1 MHLDQFRPP
10 APILIGHHQ
19 GLAIY
24 AEGQG
29 FALPRVRTMLEE
41 DLERYSDLCG
51 STVGQIIPLLDWRGR
66 DIPFCVTACCN
77 SRVVAAAW
85 AGTIT
90 SRETGTE
97 GCNISFG
104 VKPAFGGMGLAT
116 LLSAIAYQQCLAHAP
131 TLELVNVQT
140 EASNLG
146 VRGIATR
153 LALRRAPLFDRETS
167 SRTPRLYVTYRAE
180 ASAVTARCSDVLAAA
195 GAQLQLPAPPRRSRR
210 PGRRECELQP
220 RIELPS
226 SITAL
231 LLPIKGSSMPPSIAT
246 SCDAVSAATLA
257 VTGTPCADN
266 QVLRDALAGPHGLL
280 PGIALVEH
288 QLEVAK
294 RGNPGDVPF
303 PLAVAEARIYH
314 EASVGAYVHSL
325 EMVSSNC
332 LRQLHN
338 ALGPVPGTDTAALAQ
353 NQQMAVALFG
363 QYGVTSGADTIEK
376 CLTVA
381 AGAKHADA
389 PFPLTPEEGAVWHR
403 AQRTAYQYVLEMLC
417 TDSVKRLAPRF
428 THLAEVADTH
438 DHHPDE
444 ADSPRM

>member
-1 MHLDQFRPP
+1 
-10 APILIGHHQ
+10 
-19 GLAIY
+19 
-24 AEGQG
+24 
-29 FALPRVRTMLEE
+29 MLEE

-66 DIPFCVTACCN
+66 DIPFCVTACRDN
-77 SRVVAAAW
+77 QVVAAAW

-131 TLELVNVQT
+131 TLKFVNVQT

-146 VRGIATR
+146 ARGIATR

-195 GAQLQLPAPPRRSRR
+195 GAQVQLPAPPRRSRR
-210 PGRRECELQP
+210 PDRRECELQP

-226 SITAL
+226 SISAL
-231 LLPIKGSSMPPSIAT
+231 LLPIKGSSMPPFIAT
-246 SCDAVSAATLA
+246 SCDAGSAATLVVA
-257 VTGTPCADN
+257 STPCADN

-303 PLAVAEARIYH
+303 PLAGTEARIYH

-338 ALGPVPGTDTAALAQ
+338 ALGPVPATDPAALAQ

-363 QYGVTSGADTIEK
+363 QHGVTSGADTIEK
-376 CLTVA
+376 CLAVA
-381 AGAKHADA
+381 ARAKHADA
-389 PFPLTPEEGAVWHR
+389 PFPLTPEEGAIWHR
-403 AQRTAYQYVLEMLC
+403 AQRTAYQYALEMLC
-417 TDSVKRLAPRF
+417 TDSVKSLAPQF
-428 THLAEVADTH
+428 THLAEVADQQ
-438 DHHPDE
+438 DHPVDE
-444 ADSPRM
+444 ADAPRM